1 MNTDNKCIRCGMIA
15 IAKAKDSENWYCIA
29 HAMEYADIKSGKYL
43 K

>member
-1 MNTDNKCIRCGMIA
+1 MLA
-15 IAKAKDSENWYCIA
+15 IAKAKDSDDWYCIA